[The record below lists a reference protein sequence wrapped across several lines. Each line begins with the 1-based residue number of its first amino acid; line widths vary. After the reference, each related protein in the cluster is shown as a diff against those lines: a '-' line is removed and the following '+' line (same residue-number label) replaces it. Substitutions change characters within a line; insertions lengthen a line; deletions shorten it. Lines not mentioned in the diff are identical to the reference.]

1 MLIRGAELAGGGVA
15 DVRVAEGAIAAVA
28 PRLPA
33 EPGEEVIEASGD
45 FLSPGLHDHHI
56 HLMAYAAALD
66 SLACGPPE
74 VFDTAELEAALAA
87 AASGSGWLRGVG
99 YHDSVAGPI
108 DRRWLDVRIPHRPVR
123 IQHRSGR
130 LWIFNSAGLA
140 ALGEAGPCETV
151 DGEPT
156 GRLYDGDR
164 WLRGRLAG
172 APPDIARASRALASY
187 GVTGLTDATPRNG
200 PAERALFDACA
211 ARGELLQRMT
221 LMGAEHLDGPRK
233 LHFHDYD
240 LPPLDEVVEIVRASH
255 AAGRTVAAHCVTR
268 VELTFILAA
277 LAEAGARPGDRI
289 EHAGVCPP
297 EARDEIAR
305 LGLTVVTQPNFIA
318 EKGDDYLA
326 EVDADDQPWLYPAA
340 SLIAA
345 GVPLAAGSDAPFG
358 GADPWAA
365 MHAATRRRSRRGQ
378 AVGLCEIVTPER
390 ALALFTTRPEAPG
403 GAPGRVEAGA
413 PADLCLIDRP
423 WAAAREDLGAV
434 RVRLT
439 LMDGRTTWR
448 APGDA
453 EAARG

>member
-1 MLIRGAELAGGGVA
+1 MLIRGAELAGGTTA
-15 DVRVAEGAIAAVA
+15 DVRLADGLIAAVA

-33 EPGEEVIEASGD
+33 APGEAVVEANGG
-45 FLSPGLHDHHI
+45 FLCPGLHDHHI
-56 HLMAYAAALD
+56 HLMAYAAALG
-66 SLACGPPE
+66 SLSCGPPDL
-74 VFDTAELEAALAA
+74 FDAAGLEAALAGA
-87 AASGSGWLRGVG
+87 AQGSGWLRGVG

-108 DRRWLDVRIPHRPVR
+108 DRFWLDARIPDRPVR
-123 IQHRSGR
+123 LQHRSGR

-140 ALGEAGPCETV
+140 ALGDPGPCETA
-151 DGEPT
+151 DGQPT
-156 GRLYDGDR
+156 GRLYDGDQ
-164 WLRGRLAG
+164 WLRERLAG
-172 APPDIARASRALASY
+172 APPDLDQASRTLARR

-200 PAERALFDACA
+200 PAELALFADYA
-211 ARGELLQRMT
+211 ARGQLLQHMT
-221 LMGAEHLDGPRK
+221 LMGAEGLDGPRK

-240 LPPLDEVVEIVRASH
+240 LPPLDEVTAIIRRSH

-268 VELTFILAA
+268 VELTFTLAA

-326 EVDADDQPWLYPAA
+326 EVDACDRPWLYPAA

-365 MHAATRRRSRRGQ
+365 MQAATRRRSRRGQ
-378 AVGLCEIVTPER
+378 PLGLAEIIAPER
-390 ALALFTTRPEAPG
+390 ALALFTTAPDAPG
-403 GAPGRVEAGA
+403 GPCRIVEAGA
-413 PADLCLIDRP
+413 AADLCLLDRS
-423 WAAAREDLGAV
+423 WAQARQDLGAV
-434 RVRLT
+434 QVRLT
-439 LMDGRTTWR
+439 LMDGRVTWR
-448 APGDA
+448 APD
-453 EAARG
+453 